1 MRLFS
6 RGRRSSALFDTLAVR
21 QYIDR
26 MPDAERDLVSG
37 VIQLANLLTRRL
49 GPIFERAKVT
59 PQQWSI
65 LSMLAESESSMT
77 LASIARKMMVSKQ
90 NMTGMMVRLEQLGL
104 AERHDDPKDLRS
116 SRVQLTRRGRALVDK
131 LRPAYQEWRGRLGRD
146 LPEREIAAL
155 TRTVDRLIAE
165 LEQQA

>member
-1 MRLFS
+1 
-6 RGRRSSALFDTLAVR
+6 
-21 QYIDR
+21 

-37 VIQLANLLTRRL
+37 VIQLANLLNRRL

-65 LSMLAESESSMT
+65 LSMLAESEAPMT
-77 LASIARKMMVSKQ
+77 LAAIARKMMVSKQ
-90 NMTGMMVRLEQLGL
+90 NMTGMMARLEQLGL

-131 LRPAYQEWRGRLGRD
+131 FRPAYQQWRERLGHN

-165 LEQQA
+165 LEQA